1 MIPIVLLAFKTPRQ
15 GAQTTIHC
23 AVAEEAASASGQY
36 FADCKPQLLT
46 TEAARD
52 DDAAE
57 RLWKLSTTLVGL
69 EENEQ
74 EET

>member
-1 MIPIVLLAFKTPRQ
+1 MLVFKTPHQ

-23 AVAEEAASASGQY
+23 AVDESVANVSGQY
-36 FADCKPQLLT
+36 FADCKQQALV

-57 RLWKLSTTLVGL
+57 RLWKLSAKLVGL
-69 EENEQ
+69 EQ
-74 EET
+74 EEN